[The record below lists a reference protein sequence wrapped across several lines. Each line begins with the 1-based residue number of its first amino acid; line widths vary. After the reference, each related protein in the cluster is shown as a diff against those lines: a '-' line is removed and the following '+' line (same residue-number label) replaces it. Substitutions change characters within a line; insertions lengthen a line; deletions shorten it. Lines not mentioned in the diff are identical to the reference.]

1 MEGDS
6 DEDDDLEVRDKVANL
21 MTKRKRNNDDR
32 QDERRVRSISIWTET
47 SGPACWWSEAPCSNI
62 CNENYETKIDTRC
75 QCGGGRSLSSH
86 FTAGCSCRLRC
97 TAVHVGRRLVCR
109 EGGDD

>member
-1 MEGDS
+1 MEGGS

-62 CNENYETKIDTRC
+62 CNENYETKIDTRLSMWWRTFFEFPLY
-75 QCGGGRSLSSH
+75 GGVFVSVTLY
-86 FTAGCSCRLRC
+86 
-97 TAVHVGRRLVCR
+97 RRPCR
-109 EGGDD
+109 EKTRVSRKWR